1 MVRKYR
7 RPILALAGALA
18 ALLAA
23 PVAAQ
28 PTAEP
33 LFRYKVR
40 PGDTLSAMAR
50 DYFVSN
56 DYRTVQTM
64 NRVADPRR
72 LPIGSYLMI
81 PSRLL
86 RVEPVGARITSYRGG
101 VSVDGRP
108 VTLAQMVRE
117 GMRVETGA
125 NANVTV
131 TLDDGSAISLPSQSR
146 IRIARLRR
154 VLLTGSVDRN
164 FVMEAGRSR
173 SSVTPFKD
181 PESNFRVTTPLSV
194 SAVRGTDFRVAVDE
208 TGQTALTEVVGG
220 TVGVAK
226 DEEADETGVTRGFG
240 VTATP
245 AGVQKPVPLL
255 PPPMLKSMA
264 RTPTGV
270 AITGEPVEGA
280 VRYRIQ
286 LATDA
291 AFRDVFDEVVSD
303 KPAAGFTLSDG
314 ATFFVRLTA
323 IAASGMEG
331 LPGTYAP
338 GQRATPNPVAPQPS
352 ADAGTGADPSRLS
365 LSDHGRNT
373 QPYINSPPP
382 LR

>member
-1 MVRKYR
+1 MSVGKHHL
-7 RPILALAGALA
+7 ILALAGALA
-18 ALLAA
+18 ALVALPASAQQAA
-23 PVAAQ
+23 PD
-28 PTAEP
+28 T

-56 DYRTVQTM
+56 DYRTVQTL

-81 PSRLL
+81 PTRML
-86 RVEPVGARITSYRGG
+86 RIEPVGARITSFRGA
-101 VSVDGRP
+101 
-108 VTLAQMVRE
+108 VTLDGKPAALAQKVGE

-131 TLDDGSAISLPSQSR
+131 SLDDGSAISLPSQSR

-154 VLLTGSVDRN
+154 ILLSGSVDRN

-194 SAVRGTDFRVAVDE
+194 SAVRGTDFRVALDDSGE
-208 TGQTALTEVVGG
+208 MALTEVVGG

-226 DEEADETGVTRGFG
+226 DEDADEIGVGRGFG
-240 VTATP
+240 VAATP
-245 AGVQKPVPLL
+245 GGVQKPVPLL
-255 PPPMLKSMA
+255 PPPPLKSME

-270 AITGEPVEGA
+270 AIAGEPVDGA
-280 VRYRIQ
+280 VKYRIQ
-286 LATDA
+286 LATDV
-291 AFRDVFDEVVSD
+291 AFRDVFDEAIND
-303 KPAAGFTLSDG
+303 KPNAGFALSDG

-323 IAASGMEG
+323 IAATGMEG

-338 GQRATPNPVAPQPS
+338 GNRASN
-352 ADAGTGADPSRLS
+352 
-365 LSDHGRNT
+365 
-373 QPYINSPPP
+373 
-382 LR
+382 